1 MVLTADKRVAMV
13 VMNRQDYI
21 KKARAL
27 LDDTNTYKPITSDS
41 TTKLKNRLINILEM
55 MKGEGNIDE
64 NTYRKVYPTGASAPK
79 FYGLPKFI
87 KKMSL

>member
-1 MVLTADKRVAMV
+1 MV
-13 VMNRQDYI
+13 VMNRHEYI

-27 LDDTNTYKPITSDS
+27 LDDTNTFKPITSDP
-41 TTKLKNRLINILEM
+41 TTKLKNKLINILKM

-64 NTYRKVYPTGASAPK
+64 TPTRRYIPQGPVHQNSMGYRKY
-79 FYGLPKFI
+79 I